1 MKNLTLRQDILSCS
15 PRGFSR
21 PLSHAETF
29 QEPLEQRSGAANAD
43 VVLDDDGCSP
53 KRRGGEV
60 VIIRHPNYVSPGTFG
75 KFEGKLRKAS
85 TLSSITGMH
94 WHNPAGHSRTKRHN
108 PSTYAF
114 GPSVKELELAQRA
127 ACDEHQRKAIK
138 KLCKQIK
145 RKKPEPPPAL
155 PTGSKCDESKSNKNW
170 RCFDIRNRTEQEWE
184 LLHRIHNH
192 NGPQSQGPRDRPRM
206 SCPELE
212 KRRPR
217 RRKQPPVSPE
227 ERAAALAL
235 LNTPI
240 SVPRASF
247 TPPKRRRRSLPA
259 KPVTV
264 TADPLY
270 SKLVTDAA
278 TTTRSAW
285 SV

>member
-1 MKNLTLRQDILSCS
+1 MKKPSLLLLDILSCS
-15 PRGFSR
+15 PRGFAS
-21 PLSHAETF
+21 PLSHAQTF

-85 TLSSITGMH
+85 TSSSITGMH

-114 GPSVKELELAQRA
+114 GPTVKELEHAQRT
-127 ACDEHQRKAIK
+127 ACDELQRKALR
-138 KLCKQIK
+138 KLCK
-145 RKKPEPPPAL
+145 REPARNAKPSPPASEYERL
-155 PTGSKCDESKSNKNW
+155 
-170 RCFDIRNRTEQEWE
+170 E
-184 LLHRIHNH
+184 LLGRITAH

-212 KRRPR
+212 KRKPR
-217 RRKQPPVSPE
+217 RRKQPPVSPA

-240 SVPRASF
+240 SIPRASF
-247 TPPKRRRRSLPA
+247 TPPKRPRRTPPQKPA
-259 KPVTV
+259 PI

-270 SKLVTDAA
+270 SKLITAAA

-285 SV
+285 TV